1 MMKTILVFGA
11 GKSSTIL
18 IDYLISSATENN
30 WSVIIADANEEQI
43 LTKTNGSPLARTI
56 ETDIQNDIERAAWIQ
71 LADIVISLM
80 PPHLHFL
87 IAKDC
92 VQFNKN
98 LLTASYADDQLKEL
112 EREIKKKGLLFI
124 CELGLDP
131 GIDHMSAMQR
141 IDGIKREGGKILS
154 FKSHCGGLVAPESD
168 DNPWRY
174 KISWNPRNVVMA
186 GKSGAIYKMDNTIV
200 KEDHKQL
207 FATERSI
214 QFPGSDSY
222 RIGSLSFYPNRNS
235 LDYIELYELE
245 GIETFMRTTLRYPEF
260 MHGWNEVIQLKLT
273 DETKEYETDELSI
286 KDFFTQHFIKH
297 RLTPSSSK
305 QLLYL
310 GLDDDKTLI
319 NKGFCS
325 AADVLQFILET
336 KLILLP
342 SDKDMIA
349 MLHEIGYQKD
359 GKKHE
364 LQSSLIVKGEDNIRT
379 AMAKTVGLP
388 LGIAVK
394 LILNKSITMTGLHI
408 PIIKEIYEPI
418 LAELKKHGIEFT
430 DHRK

>member
-18 IDYLISSATENN
+18 IDYLIALSPENN
-30 WSVIIADANEEQI
+30 WSVIIADADKEHI
-43 LTKTNGSPLARTI
+43 LSKTNNSPYARAI
-56 ETDIQNDIERAAWIQ
+56 EIDIQNEIERAAWIQ

-98 LLTASYADDQLKEL
+98 LLTASYADDQLKAL
-112 EREIKKKGLLFI
+112 ESEIKKKGLLFI

-141 IDGIKREGGKILS
+141 IDDIKASGGEITS

-168 DNPWRY
+168 NNPWRY
-174 KISWNPRNVVMA
+174 KISWNPRNIVMA
-186 GKSGAIYKMDNTIV
+186 GKAGAIYKMNGVIV
-200 KEDHKQL
+200 KEQYEQL
-207 FATERSI
+207 FAKTRSI
-214 QFPGSDSY
+214 EFPKL
-222 RIGSLSFYPNRNS
+222 GSLSFYPNRNS
-235 LDYIELYELE
+235 LEYIELYKLE
-245 GIETFMRTTLRYPEF
+245 EATTFMRTTLRYAEF
-260 MHGWNEVIQLKLT
+260 MKGWNELIQLKLT
-273 DETKEYETDELSI
+273 DETKAYETDGLSI
-286 KDFFTQHFIKH
+286 KEFFVQHFIKH
-297 RLTPSSSK
+297 HLTHPPSE

-310 GLDDDKTLI
+310 GLEDDKTLI

-325 AADVLQFILET
+325 AADILQFILET
-336 KLILLP
+336 KLMLLP

-349 MLHEIGYQKD
+349 MMHEIDYEKE
-359 GKKHE
+359 GKSYK

-394 LILNKSITMTGLHI
+394 LILNNRITITGLHI
-408 PIIKEIYEPI
+408 PVIKEIYDPI
-418 LAELKKHGIEFT
+418 LAELKNHGIEFT
-430 DHRK
+430 DQVK